1 MDKKEI
7 NRVFLTLNK
16 HLDKMLDMYDSH
28 EWFCIYATGSMNYDL
43 FDDES
48 DVDTKLLLFPNLYQL
63 AGILNMST
71 TEHDIDGEHCT
82 TCDIRNFLYIAI
94 KKVNPNYL
102 EFFTTDYY
110 IVNPVYEKEFREL
123 RDCGEDILDANL
135 DRFTKSCLGMA
146 TSLLKKIEKGDKE
159 GKNLCNLLRLR
170 DFVENY
176 LLYHL
181 KLEYAIKARMPELYM
196 EMKRGTWE
204 MSHDDA
210 VAEAEMAIENIK
222 SAVDQYNIKTYA
234 ASFKP
239 IEIWTELM
247 AHHMRRIS

>member
-1 MDKKEI
+1 MQDRI
-7 NRVFLTLNK
+7 FLTLNK
-16 HLDKMLDMYDSH
+16 HLDKMLDIYKSH

-43 FDDES
+43 LDDES
-48 DVDTKLLLFPNLYQL
+48 DVDTKLLMFPNLYQL
-63 AGILNMST
+63 AGILGTSAM
-71 TEHDIDGEHCT
+71 EHDIDGEHCT
-82 TCDIRNFLYIAI
+82 TCDVRDFLHTAV

-123 RDCGEDILDANL
+123 RDCGDDIVSANL
-135 DRFTKSCLGMA
+135 DRFVKSCLGMA
-146 TSLLKKIEKGDKE
+146 TSLLKKIEKGSKE

-170 DFVENY
+170 DFVEHL
-176 LLYHL
+176 LLYHM

-222 SAVDQYNIKTYA
+222 SAVAQYDIEGST

-239 IEIWTELM
+239 IETWTELM
-247 AHHMRRIS
+247 AHYMRRIS